1 MLSIGL
7 SMAICSYACLLLFL
21 FVGNEKVEMSTTMMR
36 SVVMMMMVA
45 VNLQACLQS
54 RLEEPLAMK
63 PRGATNLLQ
72 LLEQLWLRSLAAWLG
87 SLRSWKDKPFLGG
100 MRLARPQRPHEIP

>member
-7 SMAICSYACLLLFL
+7 SMAICSCACLLLFL

-54 RLEEPLAMK
+54 R
-63 PRGATNLLQ
+63 RGATNLLQ
-72 LLEQLWLRSLAAWLG
+72 LLELLWLRSLAAWLG